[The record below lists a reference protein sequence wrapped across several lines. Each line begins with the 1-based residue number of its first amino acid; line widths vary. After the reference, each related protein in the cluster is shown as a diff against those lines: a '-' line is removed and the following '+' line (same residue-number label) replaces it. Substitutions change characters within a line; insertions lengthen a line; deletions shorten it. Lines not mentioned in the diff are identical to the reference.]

1 MPLLPNRTNGLLN
14 NVAADDIV
22 ACIRYV
28 TFKLGFGVDQ
38 PQSNIT
44 VKNSTSYR
52 SRYAISLNHKYGT
65 APVTNATFDNIDIE
79 GYWPKNGA
87 QSRWL

>member
-52 SRYAISLNHKYGT
+52 SRYAIALNHKYGT